1 MNAPDV
7 NTVWHNGANFDVPV
21 LRKAKNLHV
30 DIPFERVDDCMVK
43 AYSHGLPGSLGA
55 LSEIYGLD
63 VDKAKDKDGRRLV
76 LKFCKPDSKG
86 NVRNRTTDPE
96 DWARFVNYCCLDVE
110 AMRAIY
116 KKLPSWNWGPRDR
129 AQFVIDQRINNRGVR
144 MDLDLARAAIALAD
158 KLKAE
163 NAKRTQDLTNGE
175 VASATQRDA
184 LLAHILQQY
193 GVSLPDLTKS
203 TIERRLNDE
212 NLPEVVKELLRVR
225 LASTKTSTAKYKKL
239 IASTSADGPH
249 ARLPPV

>member
-1 MNAPDV
+1 
-7 NTVWHNGANFDVPV
+7 
-21 LRKAKNLHV
+21 
-30 DIPFERVDDCMVK
+30 
-43 AYSHGLPGSLGA
+43 
-55 LSEIYGLD
+55 
-63 VDKAKDKDGRRLV
+63 
-76 LKFCKPDSKG
+76 
-86 NVRNRTTDPE
+86 
-96 DWARFVNYCCLDVE
+96 
-110 AMRAIY
+110 
-116 KKLPSWNWGPRDR
+116 
-129 AQFVIDQRINNRGVR
+129 

-225 LASTKTSTAKYKKL
+225 LASTKTSTAK
-239 IASTSADGPH
+239 I
-249 ARLPPV
+249 